1 MDTAQQAQQQRAA
14 SSWDADTAATT
25 ERAFLAEAVLWPV
38 ETIRA
43 AEAHDIQADDFTD
56 ADRGAAF
63 AAVRGMA
70 ATGEPVSL
78 STVSEKLNADG
89 SLAALAALRSCFPA
103 DEAKVWLVEA
113 HAANVA
119 QRAARHRLVRFAKRL
134 LTEAEKATA
143 NPDTLAAGAVADLAS
158 MQDAAAG
165 RRTSAPEIVAEVVE
179 NWIAV
184 DEGRRQQRGVPL
196 PTPGMNGALGWLEPG
211 LHVLG
216 AATSAGKS
224 TVESAVARHL
234 ALNGRR
240 VLRCFLDMEAPS
252 LLARDLAA
260 LCFVELDRMG
270 TGRNTMR
277 PEEKDALRL
286 ASWAW
291 PRIEVLDA
299 ANVEEIV
306 ARARTI
312 KADRGLDLVTVDYV
326 QLVDTGD
333 RKLDGGANSNA
344 QVQAVTKRLR
354 KAAQALGV
362 PFLLLS
368 QLNRKNEDGAAPTLA
383 DLRDSGA
390 IGHDARSVSFLH
402 PPKIVLDRPTV
413 GSVEA
418 WRGMDLRPVWLTVA
432 KNQQG
437 RLGSAPL
444 RMLGSAFSIEDAAH
458 NPAGPD
464 WDEAAAPLHG
474 YPAPVIAR
482 DTLGR
487 YMAFDPRFL
496 DLLNEA
502 AAERGAPSWKPVDEV
517 REGLAKV
524 RERLAEWRNEEG
536 DR

>member
-1 MDTAQQAQQQRAA
+1 METAQQAQQQRAA

-70 ATGEPVSL
+70 ATGDPVSL

-119 QRAARHRLVRFAKRL
+119 QRAARHRLVRWAKRL

-354 KAAQALGV
+354 KAAQSLGV

-368 QLNRKNEDGAAPTLA
+368 QLNRKNEDGAGPA
-383 DLRDSGA
+383 
-390 IGHDARSVSFLH
+390 
-402 PPKIVLDRPTV
+402 V

-418 WRGMDLRPVWLTVA
+418 WRGLDLRPVWLTVA

-464 WDEAAAPLHG
+464 WDEAAAPLPG